1 MRGRKEPAAAQDGAA
16 PMPEWGEMDWDDL
29 RFALAVADAG
39 GLSAAGR
46 ALRVD
51 PATIGRRL
59 DGLEASL
66 KCKLFHRRR
75 QGLVPTPAGA
85 KLILH
90 ARRIEGEVQA
100 LSFEMSAEDRGLA
113 GTVVITTT
121 EPIAAGFVA
130 PALPAFEAKHP
141 GIAVEV
147 KTDIRTLDLGRR
159 EADIALRLARPT
171 QGDLR
176 GRKLGQVGYALY
188 ASRDYLDRRGA
199 PAPGFAGQLLIDWP
213 VDYTVIP
220 QVPWLRRVAT
230 AATVVL
236 RSNSAMTRRA
246 AATSGAGIALL
257 PCILADLDPV
267 LVRIESEAPPKQ
279 DLWLVTHHDLARV
292 PRIRATLEFLA
303 ALAKRSA
310 KRLAGV

>member
-213 VDYTVIP
+213 VDYTVIA
-220 QVPWLRRVAT
+220 QVPWLRKIA
-230 AATVVL
+230 ASATVVL

-246 AATSGAGIALL
+246 AAASGAGIALL
-257 PCILADLDPV
+257 PCILADLDPA
-267 LVRIESEAPPKQ
+267 LMRIQSEAPPKQ
-279 DLWLVTHHDLARV
+279 DLWLVTHRDLARV
-292 PRIRATLEFLA
+292 PRIRVTLEYLA
-303 ALAKRSA
+303 ETAKRSVR
-310 KRLAGV
+310 RLAGA

>member
-1 MRGRKEPAAAQDGAA
+1 MAAQDGPASPGA
-16 PMPEWGEMDWDDL
+16 RLDWDDL

-59 DGLEASL
+59 DGLEATL

-85 KLILH
+85 KLIQH
-90 ARRIEGEVQA
+90 ARRIEEEVRA
-100 LSFEMSAEDRGLA
+100 VGFEMSAEDKGLA

-130 PALPAFEAKHP
+130 PALPDFEAKHP

-171 QGDLR
+171 QGDLL
-176 GRKLGQVGYALY
+176 GRKLGQVGYGLY
-188 ASRDYLDRRGA
+188 ASRDYLDRRGKPTA
-199 PAPGFAGQLLIDWP
+199 GFEGHLLIDWP
-213 VDYTVIP
+213 VDYTVIA
-220 QVPWLRRVAT
+220 QVPWLRKIA
-230 AATVVL
+230 ASATVVL

-246 AATSGAGIALL
+246 AASSGAGIALL
-257 PCILADLDPV
+257 PCILADLDAG
-267 LVRIESEAPPKQ
+267 LVRVQSEAPPKQ
-279 DLWLVTHHDLARV
+279 DLWLVTHRDLARV
-292 PRIRATLEFLA
+292 PRIRVTLDYLA
-303 ALAKRSA
+303 ETAKRSA
-310 KRLAGV
+310 RRLAGN

>member
-1 MRGRKEPAAAQDGAA
+1 MAQDGAA
-16 PMPEWGEMDWDDL
+16 PKAARLDWDDL

-59 DGLEASL
+59 DGLEAGL
-66 KCKLFHRRR
+66 GCKLFHRRR
-75 QGLVPTPAGA
+75 QGLVPTPAGS
-85 KLILH
+85 KLIRH
-90 ARRIEGEVQA
+90 ARRIEEEVRA
-100 LSFEMSAEDRGLA
+100 VGFEMSAEDKGLA

-130 PALPAFEAKHP
+130 PALPAFEAAHP

-171 QGDLR
+171 EGDLR
-176 GRKLGQVGYALY
+176 ARKLGQVGYGLY
-188 ASRDYLDRRGA
+188 ASRAYLDRRGA
-199 PAPGFAGQLLIDWP
+199 PQAGFQGHLLIDWP

-220 QVPWLRRVAT
+220 QVPWLREVA
-230 AATVVL
+230 AGATVVL

-246 AATSGAGIALL
+246 AAVSGAGIALL
-257 PCILADLDPV
+257 PSILADLDPG
-267 LVRIESEAPPKQ
+267 LVRVPSEVPPKQ
-279 DLWLVTHHDLARV
+279 DLWLVTHRDLARV

-303 ALAKRSA
+303 DLARRSA
-310 KRLAGV
+310 RRLAG

>member
-1 MRGRKEPAAAQDGAA
+1 MAQDGPA
-16 PMPEWGEMDWDDL
+16 PMTARFDWDDL

-59 DGLEASL
+59 DGLESGL

-90 ARRIEGEVQA
+90 ARRIEGEVSA
-100 LSFEMSAEDRGLA
+100 LGFEMSAEDRGLA

-147 KTDIRTLDLGRR
+147 KIDIRTLDLGRR

-176 GRKLGQVGYALY
+176 GRKLGQVGYGLY
-188 ASRDYLDRRGA
+188 ASSGYLDRHRM
-199 PAPGFAGQLLIDWP
+199 PAAAFAGHKLIDWP

-220 QVPWLRRVAT
+220 QVPWLRRVASD
-230 AATVVL
+230 ATVVL

-246 AATSGAGIALL
+246 AAAAGAGIALL
-257 PCILADLDPV
+257 PSILADLDPA
-267 LVRIESEAPPKQ
+267 LVRIASEAPPKQ
-279 DLWLVTHHDLARV
+279 DLWLVTHRDLARV

-303 ALAKRSA
+303 NLAKRSA
-310 KRLAGV
+310 KRLAGS

>member
-1 MRGRKEPAAAQDGAA
+1 MAQDGPA
-16 PMPEWGEMDWDDL
+16 PVMARLDWDDL

-100 LSFEMSAEDRGLA
+100 LGFEMSAEDRGLA

-199 PAPGFAGQLLIDWP
+199 AAPGFAGQLLIDWP

-220 QVPWLRRVAT
+220 QVPWLRRVAI

-267 LVRIESEAPPKQ
+267 LVRIESEAAPKQ
-279 DLWLVTHHDLARV
+279 DLWLVTHRDLARV
-292 PRIRATLEFLA
+292 PRIRATMEFLA
-303 ALAKRSA
+303 RLAKRSA
-310 KRLAGV
+310 KRLAGG

>member
-1 MRGRKEPAAAQDGAA
+1 MAAQGGPASPGARL
-16 PMPEWGEMDWDDL
+16 DWDDL

-59 DGLEASL
+59 DGLEATL

-85 KLILH
+85 KLIQH
-90 ARRIEGEVQA
+90 ARRIEEEVRA
-100 LSFEMSAEDRGLA
+100 VGFEMSAEDKGLA

-130 PALPAFEAKHP
+130 PALPDFEAKHP

-171 QGDLR
+171 QGDLI
-176 GRKLGQVGYALY
+176 GRKLGQVGYGLY
-188 ASRDYLDRRGA
+188 ASRDYLDRRGKPTA
-199 PAPGFAGQLLIDWP
+199 GFEGHLLIDWP
-213 VDYTVIP
+213 VDYTVIA
-220 QVPWLRRVAT
+220 QVPWLRKIA
-230 AATVVL
+230 ASATVVL

-246 AATSGAGIALL
+246 AASSGAGIALL
-257 PCILADLDPV
+257 PCILADLDAG
-267 LVRIESEAPPKQ
+267 LVRVQSEAPPKQ
-279 DLWLVTHHDLARV
+279 DLWLVTHRDLARV
-292 PRIRATLEFLA
+292 PRIRVTLDYLA
-303 ALAKRSA
+303 ETAKRSTR
-310 KRLAGV
+310 RLAGV

>member
-1 MRGRKEPAAAQDGAA
+1 MAAQDGPASPGA
-16 PMPEWGEMDWDDL
+16 RLDWDDL

-59 DGLEASL
+59 DGLEAGL

-85 KLILH
+85 KLIQH
-90 ARRIEGEVQA
+90 ARRIEEEVRA
-100 LSFEMSAEDRGLA
+100 VGFEMSAEDKGLA

-130 PALPAFEAKHP
+130 PALPDFAVRHP

-147 KTDIRTLDLGRR
+147 KIDIRALDLGRR

-176 GRKLGQVGYALY
+176 GRKLGQVGYGLY
-188 ASRDYLDRRGA
+188 ASRDYLDRRGKPSA
-199 PAPGFAGQLLIDWP
+199 GYEGQLLIDWP
-213 VDYTVIP
+213 LDYTVIA
-220 QVPWLRRVAT
+220 QVPWLRKIA
-230 AATVVL
+230 ALATVVL

-246 AATSGAGIALL
+246 AAASGAGIALL
-257 PCILADLDPV
+257 PCILADLDPA
-267 LVRIESEAPPKQ
+267 LVRVQSEAPPKQ
-279 DLWLVTHHDLARV
+279 DLWLVTHRDLARV
-292 PRIRATLEFLA
+292 PRIRVTLEYLA
-303 ALAKRSA
+303 ETAKRSA
-310 KRLAGV
+310 RRLAGG

>member
-1 MRGRKEPAAAQDGAA
+1 MARNCAAR
-16 PMPEWGEMDWDDL
+16 MPERGEMDWDDL

-90 ARRIEGEVQA
+90 ARRIESEVQA
-100 LSFEMSAEDRGLA
+100 LGFEMSAEDRGLA

-130 PALPAFEAKHP
+130 LALPAFEAKHP

-176 GRKLGQVGYALY
+176 GRKLGQAGYALY

-199 PAPGFAGQLLIDWP
+199 PAAGFAGQLLIDWP

-220 QVPWLRRVAT
+220 QVPWLRRVAN

-267 LVRIESEAPPKQ
+267 LVRIESEAAPKQ

-310 KRLAGV
+310 KRLAGA

>member
-1 MRGRKEPAAAQDGAA
+1 MAAQDGPASPGA
-16 PMPEWGEMDWDDL
+16 RLDWDDL

-59 DGLEASL
+59 DGLEATL

-85 KLILH
+85 KLIQH
-90 ARRIEGEVQA
+90 ARRIEEEVRA
-100 LSFEMSAEDRGLA
+100 VGFEMSAEDKGLA

-130 PALPAFEAKHP
+130 PALPEFEAKHP

-176 GRKLGQVGYALY
+176 GRKLGQVGYGLY
-188 ASRDYLDRRGA
+188 ASQAYLDRRGMPSA
-199 PAPGFAGQLLIDWP
+199 GFEGHLLIDWP
-213 VDYTVIP
+213 VDYTVIA
-220 QVPWLRRVAT
+220 QVPWLRKIA
-230 AATVVL
+230 ASATVVL

-257 PCILADLDPV
+257 PCILADLDPG
-267 LVRIESEAPPKQ
+267 LVRVQSEAPPKQ
-279 DLWLVTHHDLARV
+279 DLWLVTHRDLARV
-292 PRIRATLEFLA
+292 PRIRVTLEYLA
-303 ALAKRSA
+303 ETAKRSA
-310 KRLAGV
+310 RRLAG

>member
-1 MRGRKEPAAAQDGAA
+1 MAQDGPA
-16 PMPEWGEMDWDDL
+16 PARSRFDWDDL

-59 DGLEASL
+59 DALEASL
-66 KCKLFHRRR
+66 GCKLFHRRR
-75 QGLVPTPAGA
+75 QGLAPTPAGG

-90 ARRIEGEVQA
+90 ARRIEAEVRAADFA
-100 LSFEMSAEDRGLA
+100 LSPEDKGLA
-113 GTVVITTT
+113 GTVVVTTT

-130 PALPAFEAKHP
+130 PALPGFEKQHP

-147 KTDIRTLDLGRR
+147 KTDIRALDLGRR

-176 GRKLGQVGYALY
+176 GRRLGQVGYGLY
-188 ASRDYLDRRGA
+188 ASRAYLDRRGT
-199 PAPGFAGQLLIDWP
+199 PAGVFAGHLLIDWP
-213 VDYTVIP
+213 VDYTAIP
-220 QVPWLRRVAT
+220 QVPWLRRVA
-230 AATVVL
+230 AGAGVVL

-246 AATSGAGIALL
+246 AAASGAGIALL
-257 PCILADLDPV
+257 PCVLADLDPA
-267 LVRIESEAPPKQ
+267 LVRIAGETPPRQ
-279 DLWLVTHHDLARV
+279 DLWLVTHRDLARV
-292 PRIRATLEFLA
+292 PRIRATLEYLA
-303 ALAKRSA
+303 STARRSA
-310 KRLAGV
+310 RRLAGD

>member
-1 MRGRKEPAAAQDGAA
+1 
-16 PMPEWGEMDWDDL
+16 MDWDDL

-85 KLILH
+85 KLISH

-100 LSFEMSAEDRGLA
+100 LGFEMSAEDRGLA

-130 PALPAFEAKHP
+130 PALPAFEAAHP
-141 GIAVEV
+141 GIAIEV
-147 KTDIRTLDLGRR
+147 KTDIHTLDLGRR

-176 GRKLGQVGYALY
+176 GRRLGHVAYALY

-220 QVPWLRRVAT
+220 QVPWLRRVAD

-236 RSNSAMTRRA
+236 RSDSAMTRRA
-246 AATSGAGIALL
+246 AAASGAGIALL
-257 PCILADLDPV
+257 PCVLADLDPA
-267 LVRIESEAPPKQ
+267 LVRVRSEPAPKQ
-279 DLWLVTHHDLARV
+279 ELWLVIHRDLARV
-292 PRIRATLEFLA
+292 PRVRATLEFLA
-303 ALAKRSA
+303 ALAKCSA
-310 KRLAGV
+310 KRLAGL

>member
-1 MRGRKEPAAAQDGAA
+1 MAAQDAPASRGARL
-16 PMPEWGEMDWDDL
+16 DWDDL

-59 DGLEASL
+59 DGLEAGL

-85 KLILH
+85 KLIRH
-90 ARRIEGEVQA
+90 ARRIEEEVRA
-100 LSFEMSAEDRGLA
+100 VGFEMSAEDKGLA

-130 PALPAFEAKHP
+130 PALPEFESKHP

-147 KTDIRTLDLGRR
+147 KTDIRALDLGRR
-159 EADIALRLARPT
+159 EADVALRLARPT

-176 GRKLGQVGYALY
+176 GRKLGQVGYGLY
-188 ASRDYLDRRGA
+188 ASRDYLDRRGKPSA
-199 PAPGFAGQLLIDWP
+199 GFEGQLLIDWP
-213 VDYTVIP
+213 VDYTVIA
-220 QVPWLRRVAT
+220 QVPWLRKIAA

-246 AATSGAGIALL
+246 AAASGAGIALL
-257 PCILADLDPV
+257 PCILADLDPA
-267 LVRIESEAPPKQ
+267 LVRVESEAPPKQ
-279 DLWLVTHHDLARV
+279 DLWLVTHRDLARV
-292 PRIRATLEFLA
+292 PRIRVTLEYLA
-303 ALAKRSA
+303 ETAKRSA
-310 KRLAGV
+310 KRLAGG

>member
-1 MRGRKEPAAAQDGAA
+1 MAAQDGPASPGA
-16 PMPEWGEMDWDDL
+16 RLDWDDL

-59 DGLEASL
+59 DGLEATL

-85 KLILH
+85 KLIQH
-90 ARRIEGEVQA
+90 ARRIEEEVRA
-100 LSFEMSAEDRGLA
+100 VGFEMSAEDKGLA

-130 PALPAFEAKHP
+130 PALPEFEAKHP

-176 GRKLGQVGYALY
+176 GRKLGQVGYGLY
-188 ASRDYLDRRGA
+188 ASRAYLDRRGMPSA
-199 PAPGFAGQLLIDWP
+199 GFEGHLLIDWP
-213 VDYTVIP
+213 VDYTVIA
-220 QVPWLRRVAT
+220 QVPWLRKIA
-230 AATVVL
+230 ASATVVL

-257 PCILADLDPV
+257 PCILADLDPG
-267 LVRIESEAPPKQ
+267 LVRVQSEAPPKQ

-292 PRIRATLEFLA
+292 PRIRVTLEYLA
-303 ALAKRSA
+303 ETAKRSA
-310 KRLAGV
+310 RRLAG

>member
-1 MRGRKEPAAAQDGAA
+1 MAQDGPA
-16 PMPEWGEMDWDDL
+16 PVTARLDWDDL

-100 LSFEMSAEDRGLA
+100 LGFEMSAEDRGLA

-130 PALPAFEAKHP
+130 PALPAFEATHP

-188 ASRDYLDRRGA
+188 ASSGYLDRHRQLMA
-199 PAPGFAGQLLIDWP
+199 GFAGHKLIDWP

-220 QVPWLRRVAT
+220 QVPWLRRVAD

-236 RSNSAMTRRA
+236 RSDSAMTRRA
-246 AATSGAGIALL
+246 AAASGAGIALL
-257 PCILADLDPV
+257 PCVLADLDPA
-267 LVRIESEAPPKQ
+267 LVRVRSEPAPKQ
-279 DLWLVTHHDLARV
+279 ELWLVIHRDLARV
-292 PRIRATLEFLA
+292 PRVRATLEFLA
-303 ALAKRSA
+303 ALAKCSA
-310 KRLAGV
+310 KRLAGL

>member
-1 MRGRKEPAAAQDGAA
+1 MAAQDGPAS
-16 PMPEWGEMDWDDL
+16 PGGRLDWDDL

-66 KCKLFHRRR
+66 RCKLFHRRR

-85 KLILH
+85 KLIAH
-90 ARRIEGEVQA
+90 ARRIEEEVRA
-100 LSFEMSAEDRGLA
+100 VGFEMSAEDRGLA
-113 GTVVITTT
+113 GIVVITTT
-121 EPIAAGFVA
+121 DPIAAGFIA

-176 GRKLGQVGYALY
+176 GRKLGQVGYGLY
-188 ASRDYLDRRGA
+188 ASRDYLDRRGL
-199 PAPGFAGQLLIDWP
+199 PSSGFGSHLLIDWP
-213 VDYTVIP
+213 VDYTIIP
-220 QVPWLRRVAT
+220 QVPWLRRLA
-230 AATVVL
+230 AEATVVL

-246 AATSGAGIALL
+246 AAASGAGIALL
-257 PCILADLDPV
+257 PSILADLDPA
-267 LVRIESEAPPKQ
+267 LVSIPSEAPPKQ
-279 DLWLVTHHDLARV
+279 DLWLVTHRDLARV
-292 PRIRATLEFLA
+292 PRIRVTLEFLA
-303 ALAKRSA
+303 DLARRSA
-310 KRLAGV
+310 KRLRGD

>member
-1 MRGRKEPAAAQDGAA
+1 MAAQDGPASPGA
-16 PMPEWGEMDWDDL
+16 RLDWDDL

-46 ALRVD
+46 ILRVD

-59 DGLEASL
+59 DGLETTL

-85 KLILH
+85 KLIEH
-90 ARRIEGEVQA
+90 ARRIEEEVRA
-100 LSFEMSAEDRGLA
+100 VGFEMSAEDKGLA
-113 GTVVITTT
+113 GTVAITTT

-130 PALPAFEAKHP
+130 PALPEFEAKHP
-141 GIAVEV
+141 GIAIEV

-176 GRKLGQVGYALY
+176 GRKLGQVGYGLY
-188 ASRDYLDRRGA
+188 ASRDYLDRCGK
-199 PAPGFAGQLLIDWP
+199 PTPGFEGHLLIDWP
-213 VDYTVIP
+213 VDYTVIA
-220 QVPWLRRVAT
+220 QVPWLRKIA
-230 AATVVL
+230 ASATVVL

-246 AATSGAGIALL
+246 AAASGAGIALL
-257 PCILADLDPV
+257 PCILADLDSA
-267 LVRIESEAPPKQ
+267 LVRVQSEAPPKQ
-279 DLWLVTHHDLARV
+279 DLWLVTHRDLARV
-292 PRIRATLEFLA
+292 PRIRVTLEYLA
-303 ALAKRSA
+303 ETAKKSA
-310 KRLAGV
+310 RRLAG

>member
-1 MRGRKEPAAAQDGAA
+1 MAQDGPA
-16 PMPEWGEMDWDDL
+16 PMTARFDWDDL

-59 DGLEASL
+59 DGLESGL

-90 ARRIEGEVQA
+90 ARRIEGEVSA
-100 LSFEMSAEDRGLA
+100 LGFEMSAEDRGLA

-147 KTDIRTLDLGRR
+147 KIDIRTLDLGRR

-176 GRKLGQVGYALY
+176 GRKLGQVGYGLY
-188 ASRDYLDRRGA
+188 ASSGYLDRHRM
-199 PAPGFAGQLLIDWP
+199 PAAAFAGHKLIDWP

-220 QVPWLRRVAT
+220 QVPWLRRIASG
-230 AATVVL
+230 ATVVL

-246 AATSGAGIALL
+246 AAAAGAGIALL
-257 PCILADLDPV
+257 PSILADLDPA
-267 LVRIESEAPPKQ
+267 LVRIASEAPPKQ
-279 DLWLVTHHDLARV
+279 DLWLVTHRDLARV

-303 ALAKRSA
+303 NLAKRSA
-310 KRLAGV
+310 KRLAGS